1 MTAAAESSL
10 GEIAYLTIR
19 EAIITCQL
27 APGARIT
34 EKGLAAELNLSISPI
49 RSAMT
54 RLDHEGLI
62 QTIPRKGYQV
72 TPLTVRSVNEL
83 FEYWAMFGGAMADM
97 GLAKADDEHVDEL
110 VAAVERLAA
119 VTSEPGDSRETAR
132 RAIDDSIAPF
142 EVLAAII
149 DNQYL
154 LAEYQRLRGELRRVW
169 IMVIESELLVAGRRI
184 DDYGECIA
192 AIRARDIDGF
202 VSFLRRHIEQSHL
215 RVARSLTRFPSLL
228 DTEIVPVPREGD
240 GGDAGDRKSVV

>member
-1 MTAAAESSL
+1 MTADAEGSL
-10 GEIAYLTIR
+10 GEVAYLTIR
-19 EAIITCQL
+19 DAIITCRL
-27 APGARIT
+27 APGARVT
-34 EKGLAAELNLSISPI
+34 ERGLATELNLSISPI

-83 FEYWAMFGGAMADM
+83 FGYWAMLGGAMAGV
-97 GLAKADDEHVDEL
+97 GLANADDHQL
-110 VAAVERLAA
+110 KRLITAVERLAA

-132 RAIDDSIAPF
+132 RVIDDSVAPF
-142 EVLAAII
+142 EVLAEII

-154 LAEYQRLRGELRRVW
+154 RAALEQLRGELRRVW

-184 DDYGECIA
+184 DDYEACIA

-202 VSFLRRHIEQSHL
+202 VSFLRHHIEQSHR
-215 RVARSLTRFPSLL
+215 RVADSLTSFPSLL
-228 DTEIVPVPREGD
+228 DTEIVPFPNKLASTP
-240 GGDAGDRKSVV
+240 GG